1 VESHEQDLREEIN
14 NEEHLLQIQEDFSQV
29 EFDPK
34 TKALLEFAKK
44 TTLTPQKMGQPDI
57 DNLRQHGFS
66 DKDILDAAQLIG
78 YFNYSNRVMD
88 CLGISPEPEMR
99 YQKKGWPPCT

>member
-1 VESHEQDLREEIN
+1 MESHEQDLREEIKD
-14 NEEHLLQIQEDFSQV
+14 EEKLLKIQEDFTQV

-44 TTLTPQKMGQPDI
+44 TTLTPKNMSKSDI
-57 DNLRQHGFS
+57 EKLEKNGFT
-66 DKDILDAAQLIG
+66 DKEILDAAQLIG

-88 CLGISPEPEMR
+88 CLGINPEPEMR
-99 YQKKGWPPCT
+99 YKKED

>member
-1 VESHEQDLREEIN
+1 MESHEQDLREEIKD
-14 NEEHLLQIQEDFSQV
+14 EEKLLKIQEDFTQV

-44 TTLTPQKMGQPDI
+44 TTLTPKKMSKSDI
-57 DNLRQHGFS
+57 EKLEKNGFT
-66 DKDILDAAQLIG
+66 DKEILDAAQLIG

-88 CLGISPEPEMR
+88 CLGINPEPEMR
-99 YQKKGWPPCT
+99 YKKED

>member
-1 VESHEQDLREEIN
+1 MESHEQDLREEIKD
-14 NEEHLLQIQEDFSQV
+14 EEKLLKIQEDFTQV

-44 TTLTPQKMGQPDI
+44 TTLTPKKMSKLDI
-57 DNLRQHGFS
+57 KKLQENGFN
-66 DKDILDAAQLIG
+66 DKEILDAAQLIG

-88 CLGISPEPEMR
+88 CLGVNPEPEMR
-99 YQKKGWPPCT
+99 YKKEDSPVCN